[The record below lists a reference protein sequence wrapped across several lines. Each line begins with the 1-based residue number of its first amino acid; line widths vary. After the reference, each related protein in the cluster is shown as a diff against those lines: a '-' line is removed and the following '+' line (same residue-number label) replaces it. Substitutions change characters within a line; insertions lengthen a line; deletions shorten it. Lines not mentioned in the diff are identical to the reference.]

1 MARGDHIRARR
12 FGYWHHGIDC
22 GDGTVIHYEGEV
34 FRAKFA
40 KIRRVT
46 MREFARNGDVRT
58 VAESF
63 TYDPDTVVGRAES
76 RLGESGYC
84 AFANNCEHF
93 ARWCATGICESRQVD
108 RILAVA
114 SGIAVATA
122 GAVATLI
129 VAKAIG
135 GRRRRIV

>member
-34 FRAKFA
+34 IRAKHA

-46 MREFARNGDVRT
+46 MQEFTRHAELRT
-58 VAESF
+58 VKDACF
-63 TYDPDTVVGRAES
+63 YDPDTVVKRAES
-76 RLGESGYC
+76 RLGETGYS

-93 ARWCATGICESRQVD
+93 ARWCTTGIGESRQVE
-108 RILAVA
+108 RTLAVA
-114 SGIAVATA
+114 SGIALATA
-122 GAVATLI
+122 GALATVI
-129 VAKAIG
+129 VTRAIG
-135 GRRRRIV
+135 LRGRRII